1 MRFSRSS
8 GVLLHPT
15 SLPGPW
21 SIGDL
26 GANAYRFVDFLQQ
39 AGQTLWQILPLGP
52 TGYGNSPYQC
62 FSAMAG
68 NILLISPELLRESG
82 LLEQDD
88 LDQIAAPHQAA
99 FQCPTVEYGASH
111 AFKSDLLLRAF
122 EHFRSRGTSAQRDAF
137 AAFCQQHQ
145 SWLDDYALFIALK
158 QQHNGASWQTWD
170 RDLARRK
177 KSAIKH
183 ATEQLH
189 DQIELEKF
197 KQHIFFEQWL
207 PLKAYAN
214 ERGIRIMG
222 DMPIFVAYD
231 GADVW
236 ANPQLFHLDDDGLP
250 TVVAGVPPDYFSAT
264 GQLWGNPLYRWD
276 QMAKRGYSWWT
287 ERIGNALE
295 VCDMLRID
303 HFRGFAAYW
312 EVPAGEETAING
324 RWVPGPGAALFKA
337 IERKLGPL
345 PLIAEDLGLIT
356 EDVIELRDQFDL
368 PGMCVL
374 QFAFGGKADNIY
386 LPHNHRKNSVV
397 YTGTHDNDTSIGWFN
412 NLDTAT
418 REHVQRYLGHA
429 GDDIAWDLLRMALAS
444 VGDMAII
451 PLQDILRLGN
461 EARMNMPGVPD
472 GNWAWRFTADML
484 NDGLAEGL
492 RLLTETYGRI
502 TEDDGEEPDE
512 KGAGS

>member
-15 SLPGPW
+15 SLPGAW

-26 GANAYRFVDFLQQ
+26 GAQAYRFVDFLQQ

-52 TGYGNSPYQC
+52 TGYGDSPYQC

-68 NILLISPELLRESG
+68 NMLLISPEQLVEASLIN
-82 LLEQDD
+82 QAD
-88 LDQIAAPHQAA
+88 LDQVAAPHQAA
-99 FQCPTVEYGASH
+99 FPSATVDYGASH
-111 AFKSDLLLRAF
+111 AFKSDLLARSF
-122 EHFRSRGTSAQRDAF
+122 EHFRSHGSASQRDEF
-137 AAFCQQHQ
+137 ARFCQEQA

-158 QQHNGASWQTWD
+158 QQHDGASWHTWD

-177 KSAIKH
+177 KSAIKR
-183 ATEQLH
+183 AGEQLR
-189 DQIELEKF
+189 DQIELEKY
-197 KQHIFFEQWL
+197 KQYVFFGQWL

-236 ANPQLFHLDDDGLP
+236 ANPQLFYLDDDGLP

-276 QMAKRGYSWWT
+276 QMAKRGYGWWT
-287 ERIGNALE
+287 ERIGVALQ
-295 VCDMLRID
+295 VYDMLRID

-324 RWVPGPGAALFKA
+324 QWVPGPGAALFKA
-337 IERKLGPL
+337 IERKLGQL

-356 EDVIELRDQFDL
+356 EDVHELRDQFDL
-368 PGMCVL
+368 PGMIVL

-386 LPHNHRKNSVV
+386 LPHNHGKNSVV
-397 YTGTHDNDTSIGWFN
+397 YTGTHDNDTTIGWFD
-412 NLDTAT
+412 NLDFESQ
-418 REHVQRYLGHA
+418 EHVRRYLGHSA
-429 GDDIAWDLLRMALAS
+429 DDIAWDLLRMALAS

-451 PLQDILRLGN
+451 PLQDLLRLDSS
-461 EARMNMPGVPD
+461 ARMNTPGVPN
-472 GNWAWRFTADML
+472 GNWAWRFSEQDL
-484 NDGLAEGL
+484 SDGLAAGL

-502 TEDDGEEPDE
+502 AEEEDEDTDSE
-512 KGAGS
+512 

>member
-15 SLPGPW
+15 SLPGAW

-26 GANAYRFVDFLQQ
+26 GAHAYRFVDFLHQ
-39 AGQTLWQILPLGP
+39 ASQTLWQILPLGP
-52 TGYGNSPYQC
+52 TGYGDSPYQC

-68 NILLISPELLRESG
+68 NVLLISPERLVEAG
-82 LLEQDD
+82 LLNQAD
-88 LDQIAAPHQAA
+88 LEQIAAPHQAT
-99 FQCPTVEYGASH
+99 FPSPTVDYEISH
-111 AFKSDLLLRAF
+111 AFKSAMLARSF
-122 EHFRSRGTSAQRDAF
+122 EHFRSHGSAVQHDAF
-137 AAFCQQHQ
+137 VEFCREQVG
-145 SWLDDYALFIALK
+145 WLDDYALFIALK
-158 QQHNGASWQTWD
+158 QQHDGASWHTWD

-177 KSAIKH
+177 KSAIKR
-183 ATEQLH
+183 AGEQLR
-189 DQIELEKF
+189 DQVELEKY
-197 KQHIFFEQWL
+197 KQYIFFSQWL

-236 ANPQLFHLDDDGLP
+236 ANPQLFYLDEDGLP

-264 GQLWGNPLYRWD
+264 GQLWGNPLYCWD

-287 ERIGNALE
+287 ERISVALQ
-295 VCDMLRID
+295 VYDMLRID

-312 EVPAGEETAING
+312 EVPANEETAING
-324 RWVPGPGAALFKA
+324 QWVPGPGAALFKA
-337 IERKLGPL
+337 IERKLGQL

-356 EDVIELRDQFDL
+356 EDVHELRDQFDL
-368 PGMCVL
+368 PGMIVL

-386 LPHNHRKNSVV
+386 LPHNHHKNTVV
-397 YTGTHDNDTSIGWFN
+397 YTGTHDNDTTIGWFD
-412 NLDTAT
+412 NLDVAS
-418 REHVQRYLGHA
+418 REHVRRYLGHSA
-429 GDDIAWDLLRMALAS
+429 DDIAWDLLRMALAS

-451 PLQDILRLGN
+451 PLQDLLRLDSS
-461 EARMNMPGVPD
+461 ARMNTPGVPS
-472 GNWAWRFTADML
+472 GNWAWRFAEHEL
-484 NDGLAEGL
+484 SDGLAEGL

-502 TEDDGEEPDE
+502 AE
-512 KGAGS
+512 